1 MQEYVTIKQARAML
15 QASGTGMPSTQT
27 IAGYEA
33 KTRRIINRAGQGAGI
48 DELIAQAKHTQSA
61 ATWFSRRAALMHSF
75 RSAVDRLLAE
85 QDTMQRAIKAT
96 QSLGHSPDLAAWQKT
111 VKKIGRMTEWHEL
124 LRNEPGPDIEQRRP
138 RHSKRKDLRGLPA
151 DWRERMVARLPN
163 YRLAVLVQ
171 AVTGCR
177 PDELVNGVQLEIQSG
192 YLVATIKGSK
202 VTAKTGQPWR
212 RLLWR
217 VDSES
222 PLVRN
227 LVVEVQAGA
236 SMAKIKSAKAYS
248 GAVRAAG
255 AREWPERKTTVTPYC
270 FRHAAASDM
279 KASGIGKALIS
290 QALGHC
296 SDVTKQYYGSHHQA
310 RGGAITPDLVEA
322 ARAVQVVEKPSF
334 SK

>member
-15 QASGTGMPSTQT
+15 
-27 IAGYEA
+27 
-33 KTRRIINRAGQGAGI
+33 
-48 DELIAQAKHTQSA
+48 
-61 ATWFSRRAALMHSF
+61 
-75 RSAVDRLLAE
+75 
-85 QDTMQRAIKAT
+85 
-96 QSLGHSPDLAAWQKT
+96 
-111 VKKIGRMTEWHEL
+111 
-124 LRNEPGPDIEQRRP
+124 RNEPGPEIEQRRP

-212 RLLWR
+212 RLLWQ

-222 PLVRN
+222 PLVRH
-227 LVVEVQAGA
+227 LVAAVQAGA
-236 SMAKIKSAKAYS
+236 SMAKIENAKAYS

-255 AREWPERKTTVTPYC
+255 AREWPRRKTTVTPYC

-279 KASGIGKALIS
+279 KVSGIDKALIS

-296 SDVTKQYYGSHHQA
+296 SDVTKQYYGSYHQA
-310 RGGAITPDLVEA
+310 RGGAVTPDSIEA
-322 ARAVQVVEKPSF
+322 ARAVQVAKKPSF